1 MMNRTRSIRAKENEQ
16 GNNVRKRERAREM
29 LGVVGVE
36 VAAAGQRK
44 RKRNRWKAG
53 IVGSGRAE
61 QDEQLLSSV
70 N

>member
-1 MMNRTRSIRAKENEQ
+1 MSEKE
-16 GNNVRKRERAREM
+16 REKAREL

>member
-1 MMNRTRSIRAKENEQ
+1 MSRETMSERE
-16 GNNVRKRERAREM
+16 RERAREL

-36 VAAAGQRK
+36 VAAAEQRK

>member
-1 MMNRTRSIRAKENEQ
+1 M
-16 GNNVRKRERAREM
+16 
-29 LGVVGVE
+29 GVVGVE